1 MEFFSKKII
10 IISILIIVSSLFD
23 LLDNTIISIFN
34 LEDEGTFALIVDFIS
49 PILEVSLMF
58 WALLT
63 GKKIIY
69 QIRDEEEQYKRLV
82 QLSPES
88 IIIHNKGRILY
99 INESG
104 ANLFGSSSTSELI
117 NRNLSE
123 FVHHDSKDLSK
134 KINEHLEKFSN
145 SELNEQVKI
154 KRVDGALIDLEFKS
168 TKIDFKGQSAREMI
182 ARDITIQKSEI
193 ENVKRLAYQDALTGL
208 PNRRAFMD
216 QFVQLLKSSENN
228 NAKFGVMF
236 IDLDGFKQVNDSLGH
251 EGGDILLKQVSDY
264 FKKCVAEKGI
274 VARLAGD
281 EFIVLLHNVSHN
293 EYMMVAKEM
302 IESLSSPIIIY
313 GKRVRVTPSIG
324 IALYPQHGHE
334 ATELIKNADIA
345 MYQAK
350 QHGKNNYQIFEPH
363 TRSNSIV

>member
-10 IISILIIVSSLFD
+10 IISILIILSSL
-23 LLDNTIISIFN
+23 LDFLDTTIIRIFN
-34 LEDEGTFALIVDFIS
+34 IEDKGTFELFVDFIS

-63 GKKIIY
+63 GRKIIY

-82 QLSPES
+82 QLSPDS

-104 ANLFGSSSTSELI
+104 ANLFGSRSTSELI
-117 NRNLSE
+117 NRNISE
-123 FVHHDSKDLSK
+123 FVHHDSKDLFK
-134 KINEHLEKFSN
+134 KMEEHLDKISN
-145 SELNEQVKI
+145 SDCYEQVKI
-154 KRVDGALIDLEFKS
+154 KRADGALIDLEFKS
-168 TKIDFKGQSAREMI
+168 TKVDFKGQSAREVI

-216 QFVQLLKSSENN
+216 QLVPLLKSSEKNRMT
-228 NAKFGVMF
+228 FGVMF

-251 EGGDILLKQVSDY
+251 EGGDILLKQVSVY
-264 FKKCVAEKGI
+264 FEKCVAEKGM

-281 EFIVLLHNVSHN
+281 EFIVLLQDVSHH
-293 EYMMVAKEM
+293 ECTIVAKKM

-313 GKRVRVTPSIG
+313 GKKVRVTPSIG
-324 IALYPQHGHE
+324 IAIYPQHGHE
-334 ATELIKNADIA
+334 ATELIHNADMA

-350 QHGKNNYQIFEPH
+350 QRGKNNYQILGSDPH
-363 TRSNSIV
+363 SAKV